1 MVRNMLWQKLKM
13 ADNLFCLTGLITLVL
28 LIWKWMGEEKP
39 SFKKLGLLF
48 STKLIG
54 VLTLSLLLKL
64 SPKKLEPWFVLWSFF
79 LLKLLCISI
88 NLPYGLTWNTVVGMS
103 ILTVSFLEQLDSR
116 QWRFVWTTYPFTY
129 FILSAKGC
137 CEETCLGRIKLLGMS
152 LALPVLYCK
161 YLFPNGFWLNKSDK
175 TSNPKF

>member
-1 MVRNMLWQKLKM
+1 M
-13 ADNLFCLTGLITLVL
+13 L

-39 SFKKLGLLF
+39 SFTKLGLLF

-88 NLPYGLTWNTVVGMS
+88 NLPYGLTWNSVVGMS
-103 ILTVSFLEQLDSR
+103 ILTVSFLKQLDSR

-137 CEETCLGRIKLLGMS
+137 CEELCLGRIELLGMS
-152 LALPVLYCK
+152 LALPVLSCK
-161 YLFPNGFWLNKSDK
+161 YLFPNGFWLNKSDI